1 MMKVVVVILLILNIF
16 ACNPIQQAA
25 QKKNLPPQIPFSCLA
40 SQSNCE
46 VITDLGVFSVQ
57 FSGQADM
64 GKIKTELPF
73 QIQLTFDGEAE
84 NFQLK
89 NVSSYLEGKSMFM
102 GKIPVFFEIAEK
114 SHNTTIAQTL
124 LASCSDE
131 VMTWRIWF
139 TAEIEQADNIIKQD
153 FFIDFDSKRL

>member
-16 ACNPIQQAA
+16 ACNPIQQAS
-25 QKKNLPPQIPFSCLA
+25 QKKNMPQIPFSCLA

>member
-1 MMKVVVVILLILNIF
+1 MKVVVVILLILNIF

>member
-1 MMKVVVVILLILNIF
+1 MKVVVVILLILNIF
-16 ACNPIQQAA
+16 ACNPIQQAS
-25 QKKNLPPQIPFSCLA
+25 QKTNMPQIPFSCLA

-73 QIQLTFDGEAE
+73 QIQLTFDTRDK
-84 NFQLK
+84 NVQLK
-89 NVSSYLEGKSMFM
+89 NVSSYLEGKTMFM
-102 GKIPVFFEIAEK
+102 GKIPVFFQISNK
-114 SHNTTIAQTL
+114 GSNSIIAQTL

-131 VMTWRIWF
+131 VMAWRLWF
-139 TAEIEQADNIIKQD
+139 TVEIEQADMRTKQD

>member
-16 ACNPIQQAA
+16 ACNPIQQAS
-25 QKKNLPPQIPFSCLA
+25 QKKNMPQIPFSCLA

-73 QIQLTFDGEAE
+73 KIQLTFDARDKSVH
-84 NFQLK
+84 LK
-89 NVSSYLEGKSMFM
+89 NVSSYLEGKTMFM
-102 GKIPVFFEIAEK
+102 GKIPVFFQMSDK
-114 SHNTTIAQTL
+114 GGNSTVAQTL

-131 VMTWRIWF
+131 VMAWRLWF
-139 TAEIEQADNIIKQD
+139 TVEIEQAEMRTKQD
-153 FFIDFDSKRL
+153 FFIDFDSKKL

>member
-1 MMKVVVVILLILNIF
+1 MKVIVVILLILNIF
-16 ACNPIQQAA
+16 ACNPIQQAS
-25 QKKNLPPQIPFSCLA
+25 QKKNMPQIPFSCLA

-73 QIQLTFDGEAE
+73 KIQLTFDARDK
-84 NFQLK
+84 NVQLK
-89 NVSSYLEGKSMFM
+89 NVSSYIEGKTMFM
-102 GKIPVFFEIAEK
+102 GKIPVFFQMSDK
-114 SHNTTIAQTL
+114 GSNSTIAQTL

-131 VMTWRIWF
+131 VMAWRLWF
-139 TAEIEQADNIIKQD
+139 TVEIEQADMRTKQD
-153 FFIDFDSKRL
+153 FFIEFESKRL

>member
-1 MMKVVVVILLILNIF
+1 MKVVVVILLILNIF
-16 ACNPIQQAA
+16 ACNPIQQAS
-25 QKKNLPPQIPFSCLA
+25 QKKNMPQIPFSCLA

-73 QIQLTFDGEAE
+73 KIQLTFDARDK
-84 NFQLK
+84 NVQLK
-89 NVSSYLEGKSMFM
+89 NVSSYIEGKTMFM
-102 GKIPVFFEIAEK
+102 GKIPVFFQMSDK
-114 SHNTTIAQTL
+114 GSNSTIAQTL

-131 VMTWRIWF
+131 VMAWRLWF
-139 TAEIEQADNIIKQD
+139 TVEIEQADMRTKQD
-153 FFIDFDSKRL
+153 FFIDFESKRL